1 MALSNALRRE
11 AVETD
16 LAFSGMEMQIELYDY
31 GFRISRDNESLFFQR
46 GPGVELVVVYY
57 ERKLELV
64 AVIYVPLNKYGVESF
79 DELQRVLLRNPE
91 MAWRIFT

>member
-1 MALSNALRRE
+1 MALSDALYRE
-11 AVETD
+11 AVETGLD
-16 LAFSGMEMQIELYDY
+16 FSGMEMQIELYDY
-31 GFRISRDNESLFFQR
+31 GFRISDGNESLFFQR

>member
-1 MALSNALRRE
+1 ME
-11 AVETD
+11 VEIY
-16 LAFSGMEMQIELYDY
+16 EY
-31 GFRISRDNESLFFQR
+31 GFRVNNGDESLFFQV

-64 AVIYVPLNKYGVESF
+64 AVIYVPLSKYGVESF